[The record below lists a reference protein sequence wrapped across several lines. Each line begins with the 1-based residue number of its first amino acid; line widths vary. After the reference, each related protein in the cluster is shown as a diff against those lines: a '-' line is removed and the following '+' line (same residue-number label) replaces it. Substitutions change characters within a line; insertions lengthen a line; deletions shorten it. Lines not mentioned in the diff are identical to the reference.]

1 MTDDACLFCQIVA
14 GDVPADI
21 VEENALA
28 LAFRDISP
36 RAPVHVLVI
45 ARAHVPTLA
54 ELAQSHPDFTIAVLK
69 LARQVAEAEGIGD
82 GYRLVCNN
90 GAAAQQTV
98 FHAHAHV
105 LGGRPFTWPPG

>member
-1 MTDDACLFCQIVA
+1 MDDSCLFCSILA
-14 GDVPADI
+14 GEVEADR
-21 VEENALA
+21 VGETELA

-36 RAPVHVLVI
+36 HAPTHVLVI
-45 ARAHVPTLA
+45 PKVHRPTLA
-54 ELAQSHPDFTIAVLK
+54 ELAETHPEHAIGMLT
-69 LARQVAEAEGIGD
+69 LAREVAESEGVAD

-105 LGGRPFTWPPG
+105 LGGREFRWPPG